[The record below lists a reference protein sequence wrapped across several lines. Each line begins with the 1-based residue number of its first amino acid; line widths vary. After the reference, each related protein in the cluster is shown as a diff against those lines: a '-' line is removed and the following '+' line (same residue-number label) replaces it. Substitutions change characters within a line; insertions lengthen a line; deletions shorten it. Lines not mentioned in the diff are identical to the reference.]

1 MLVDKASLIQNLNTT
16 IMKHR
21 ITVVVVLVL
30 MLISCGNDPD
40 PSFEQIWEYEY
51 TKDAESL
58 SLVNTN
64 PTLLEDKLLIAP
76 DHQLTLLDTKTGNII
91 WQFEIPDDP
100 FISTEEFLI
109 SSSTLYQKDDQN
121 HRVYA
126 IDLGQGKQ
134 IWGNDVSP
142 NEFFSHSNDG
152 LDTNYLYLNGAHG
165 HIYQFLKSS
174 GSLTKVYNILDY
186 GIRDR
191 ARSIRVLNNQ
201 LIFSQRWRF
210 TEDCPD
216 GYCGR
221 VISIDKETEEVLWEY
236 RTDKGGY
243 IFEPILLEEGII
255 YAGVTDGP
263 GEFVALDATNGEVIW
278 QAPGVVSHAYTLTD
292 SMVLVQGGIT
302 LRALDK
308 FTGEE
313 LWNTGLKFGGGHG
326 QQNIAYLNGYV
337 YHIHSGSMWI
347 LEADTGEIV
356 HREAAMSGYLV
367 TAGEDKIFVQGD
379 YSLRAYTA
387 WK

>member
-40 PSFEQIWEYEY
+40 PSFELIWEYEY

-64 PTLLEDKLLIAP
+64 PTLLDDKLLIAP
-76 DHQLTLLDTKTGNII
+76 DHQLTMLDTKTGTRSWSLEFDNSAY
-91 WQFEIPDDP
+91 
-100 FISTEEFLI
+100 ISTEEFLI
-109 SSSTLYQKDDQN
+109 DGNTLFLKEVVND
-121 HRVYA
+121 RVYA
-126 IDLGQGKQ
+126 VDLKKGS
-134 IWGNDVSP
+134 ILWETNSTEELY
-142 NEFFSHSNDG
+142 NHSNDG
-152 LDTNYLYLNGAHG
+152 IDEDHLYITGRYSFLYRYNKDGKEIHRYELNK
-165 HIYQFLKSS
+165 F
-174 GSLTKVYNILDY
+174 
-186 GIRDR
+186 GINDNS
-191 ARSIRVLNNQ
+191 RSIRLLDNQ
-201 LIFSQRWRF
+201 LIFSQYFRK
-210 TEDCPD
+210 EDLD
-216 GYCGR
+216 HDSGR
-221 VISIDKETEEVLWEY
+221 ILSIDKETEEILWEY

>member
-1 MLVDKASLIQNLNTT
+1 MLVDKASLVQNLNTT

-30 MLISCGNDPD
+30 VLISCGNDPD
-40 PSFEQIWEYEY
+40 PSFELIWEYEY

-76 DHQLTLLDTKTGNII
+76 DHQLTLLDTKTGTRSWSLEFDNSAY
-91 WQFEIPDDP
+91 
-100 FISTEEFLI
+100 ISTEEFLI
-109 SSSTLYQKDDQN
+109 DGNTLFLKEVVND
-121 HRVYA
+121 RVYA
-126 IDLGQGKQ
+126 VDLKKGS
-134 IWGNDVSP
+134 ILWETNSTEELY
-142 NEFFSHSNDG
+142 NHSNDG
-152 LDTNYLYLNGAHG
+152 IDEDHLYITGIYDFFRYDKDGKEIHRYELNK
-165 HIYQFLKSS
+165 F
-174 GSLTKVYNILDY
+174 
-186 GIRDR
+186 GINDR
-191 ARSIRVLNNQ
+191 SRSIRLLDNQ

-210 TEDCPD
+210 TEDCPN

-292 SMVLVQGGIT
+292 SMVLVQGGVT

-308 FTGEE
+308 FTGKE

-356 HREAAMSGYLV
+356 HSEAAMSGYLV
-367 TAGEDKIFVQGD
+367 AAGDDKIFVQGD

>member
-1 MLVDKASLIQNLNTT
+1 MKFKILWISLIY
-16 IMKHR
+16 
-21 ITVVVVLVL
+21 V
-30 MLISCGNDPD
+30 SCQSSNNEPQF
-40 PSFEQIWEYEY
+40 SLLWEYVY
-51 TKDAESL
+51 TQSTESL
-58 SLVNTN
+58 SLVITP
-64 PTLLEDKLLIAP
+64 PTILDQEYLLIAP
-76 DHQLTLLDTKTGNII
+76 DFQISIISRRDGKLQRTIPLFGESYMAQNEPLIESTSLFLKEHKNNTLGRINLNTGLIM
-91 WQFEIPDDP
+91 WEVEAP
-100 FISTEEFLI
+100 EELFHW
-109 SSSTLYQKDDQN
+109 S
-121 HRVYA
+121 
-126 IDLGQGKQ
+126 
-134 IWGNDVSP
+134 NDAFD
-142 NEFFSHSNDG
+142 NEFIYLSSNYAKIFKYSKDG
-152 LDTNYLYLNGAHG
+152 NFINE
-165 HIYQFLKSS
+165 
-174 GSLTKVYNILDY
+174 YNLMNY
-186 GIRDR
+186 GIKTD

-201 LIFSQRWRF
+201 LIFSQYFRNEGS
-210 TEDCPD
+210 TIDS
-216 GYCGR
+216 GR
-221 VISIDKETEEVLWEY
+221 ILSIDKETEEVLWEY

-326 QQNIAYLNGYV
+326 QENIAYLNGYV

-347 LEADTGEIV
+347 LEANTGEIV
-356 HREAAMSGYLV
+356 HREGISGYLI
-367 TAGEDKIFVQGD
+367 TAGDDKIFVQGD